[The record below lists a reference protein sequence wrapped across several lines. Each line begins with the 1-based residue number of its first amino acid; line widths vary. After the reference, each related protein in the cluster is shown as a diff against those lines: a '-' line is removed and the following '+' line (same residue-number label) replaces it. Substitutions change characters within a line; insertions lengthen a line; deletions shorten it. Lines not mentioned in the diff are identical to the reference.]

1 MANREFP
8 TPIRGV
14 SETLPVDGS
23 APLTSGYMDNV
34 RATDVLEKRIRIGQ
48 RPGLDK
54 IFDQQVGGA
63 SSPIVFITTI
73 SIMD

>member
-8 TPIRGV
+8 IPIRGV
-14 SETLPVDGS
+14 SEALPVDGA
-23 APLTSGYMDNV
+23 APLTSGYMNNV
-34 RATDVLEKRIRIGQ
+34 RATDVLEERIRIGQ

-54 IFDQQVGGA
+54 VFDQQVGGA
-63 SSPIVFITTI
+63 SSPIVLITTI

>member
-8 TPIRGV
+8 IPIRGV
-14 SETLPVDGS
+14 SETLPVDG
-23 APLTSGYMDNV
+23 AVPLTSGYMNNA
-34 RATDVLEKRIRIGQ
+34 RATDVLEKRVRIVQ

-54 IFDQQVGGA
+54 VFDQQVGGV
-63 SSPIVFITTI
+63 SSPIVLITTI